1 MHGIR
6 RIPSSGFDDQLIIAA
21 KAGDKTAYGRLVKLY
36 QSPIRGFLRQLT
48 RQDFAL
54 ADDLA
59 QDTFIL
65 AFKRLETFRQEA
77 TFKSWLTSIAYKIFL
92 QYIRKDKRRQNLM
105 ATTLETESEQGETAR
120 RDDKIDIDRA
130 LSLLKVEER
139 TALSLNFR
147 EGMSH
152 IEISHVMQIP
162 IGTVKSHISRGR
174 ENLKTLLSNPNARRP
189 L

>member
-1 MHGIR
+1 MR
-6 RIPSSGFDDQLIIAA
+6 RIPGNGFDQQLVLAA
-21 KAGDKTAYGRLVKLY
+21 KAGDKIAYGRLVKLY

-59 QDTFIL
+59 QDTFML

-92 QYIRKDKRRQNLM
+92 QYLRKDKRRQNLM
-105 ATTLETESEQGETAR
+105 TAALETESEQGETAR

-130 LSLLKVEER
+130 LSLLKIEER
-139 TALSLNFR
+139 TALSLNYR

-152 IEISHVMQIP
+152 IEIAHVMQIP
-162 IGTVKSHISRGR
+162 LGTVKSHISRGR
-174 ENLKTLLSNPNARRP
+174 ENLKKLLTNPNARRS